1 MGGGVAFFTV
11 NTLVAKRTL
20 DFLICR
26 HRILW
31 IEFRIKHRDVLCGV
45 CYRPP
50 DNDSV
55 SLANFFEY
63 FQPVLDKIRQLPKQ
77 YSVVILGDF
86 NAHHDSIQGG
96 IAM

>member
-1 MGGGVAFFTV
+1 MEF
-11 NTLVAKRTL
+11 
-20 DFLICR
+20 
-26 HRILW
+26 LW

-55 SLANFFEY
+55 SLANFLEY
-63 FQPVLDKIRQLPKQ
+63 FQLVLDKIRQIRRRCCIGRFQCSLRL
-77 YSVVILGDF
+77 YYD
-86 NAHHDSIQGG
+86 ATHQGG

>member
-1 MGGGVAFFTV
+1 MFEFAAIEF
-11 NTLVAKRTL
+11 
-20 DFLICR
+20 
-26 HRILW
+26 LW

-63 FQPVLDKIRQLPKQ
+63 FQLVLDKIRQLPKQ
-77 YSVVILGDF
+77 YSVVVLRDF
-86 NAHHDSIQGG
+86 NARYDSTNPSG